1 MRKRHQAILIS
12 SHAKK
17 NICNDI
23 SLNLDS
29 YENEQKYILNKYFK
43 ENINPEDINPLL
55 KKEKSPENVEDEEE
69 NEDLED
75 NSDSEEDYISINSN
89 IKVPHLGAQK
99 APYIKY
105 EISEKALIG
114 GIDYN
119 DYTIIPNN
127 KIKINSEVCEDNNDT
142 RRYNKYSIKKEN
154 NEAKE
159 ERIINIGEKIEFKNI
174 LEQMAYWAEQLSLDN
189 LKDKNKNKRKIKEV
203 EIPDINILQLFKL
216 YPKKIED
223 INNKIKELEKEM
235 KDKNLHNDNCVI
247 KNILNEQEKILNEKM
262 QSINKLSKELDNIE
276 NITYGDKFSLIKF
289 K

>member
-43 ENINPEDINPLL
+43 ENINQEDINPLL

-89 IKVPHLGAQK
+89 IKVPHLGEQK
-99 APYIKY
+99 GPYIKY

-247 KNILNEQEKILNEKM
+247 KNILTEQEKILNEKM

>member
-99 APYIKY
+99 GPYIKY
-105 EISEKALIG
+105 EISENALIG

-142 RRYNKYSIKKEN
+142 KRYNKYSTKKEN
-154 NEAKE
+154 NEVKK
-159 ERIINIGEKIEFKNI
+159 ERIINIGEKNEF
-174 LEQMAYWAEQLSLDN
+174 
-189 LKDKNKNKRKIKEV
+189 KRKIKEV

-247 KNILNEQEKILNEKM
+247 KNILTEQEKILNEKM